1 MSEQVETLL
10 SPFIERGLFDS
21 PEQAVIMLARD
32 YTLHQI
38 ERHQTVIE
46 QLQKNM
52 GCLMNNL
59 MHIWLRA
66 QQRW

>member
-1 MSEQVETLL
+1 MSEQVVSLL
-10 SPFIERGLFDS
+10 SPFIERGLFAT
-21 PEQAVIMLARD
+21 PEQAVITLARD

-38 ERHQTVIE
+38 EHHQKITE

-59 MHIWLRA
+59 RHIWQHAL
-66 QQRW
+66 